1 MRRSKSANLTT
12 FSALTPGRNC
22 LMCWIRACSSCAL
35 KAGFPES
42 STRLSAKNAL
52 RITLRQLPD
61 DLAKIAHSCAVV
73 LGFTCALLLAKSIAL
88 CGRGKSAGVT
98 IARRIENGTGHVRLL
113 VVYDVHTGPD
123 LSVGPARAV
132 GCSCIGSETE
142 EVQEPVSLDRLL
154 ELALRLPKCSRVL

>member
-1 MRRSKSANLTT
+1 M
-12 FSALTPGRNC
+12 
-22 LMCWIRACSSCAL
+22 
-35 KAGFPES
+35 
-42 STRLSAKNAL
+42 NAL
-52 RITLRQLPD
+52 WTAVRQFAD
-61 DLAKIAHSCAVV
+61 DLANIAHSCAVV
-73 LGFTCALLLAKSIAL
+73 LGFTCALLLAKAIAL